1 MEYPVYSIRDSRTG
15 FMAPTLDQNDDAAS
29 RNFLFAVKNSRDV
42 MGAYPDEFSLYRL
55 GTFNTESGVFFPEP
69 VPVHVAVGSS
79 AFTAKEVKN
88 A

>member
-15 FMAPTLDQNDDAAS
+15 FMAPTLDQNDDAAA
-29 RNFLFAVKNSRDV
+29 RNFLFAIKNSRDV
-42 MGAYPDEFSLYRL
+42 MGGFPDEFSLYRL
-55 GTFNTESGVFFPEP
+55 GTFDTESGVFFPEP
-69 VPVHVAVGSS
+69 VPVHVTSGSS

>member
-15 FMAPTLDQNDDAAS
+15 FMAPTLDQNDDSAS

-42 MGAYPDEFSLYRL
+42 MGAFPDEFSLYRL
-55 GTFNTESGVFFPEP
+55 GTFNTESGVFQLEP
-69 VPVHVAVGSS
+69 VPVHVATGSS
-79 AFTAKEVKN
+79 VSVAKEVDH

>member
-29 RNFLFAVKNSRDV
+29 RNFLFAIKNSRDV
-42 MGAYPDEFSLYRL
+42 MGGFPDEFSLYRL
-55 GTFNTESGVFFPEP
+55 GTFNTESGVFSPEL
-69 VPVHVAVGSS
+69 VPVHVTSGSS
-79 AFTAKEVKN
+79 AFVAKEVDH

>member
-15 FMAPTLDQNDDAAS
+15 FMAPTLDQNDDAAA

-42 MGAYPDEFSLYRL
+42 MGAFPDEFSLYRL
-55 GTFNTESGVFFPEP
+55 GTFDTESGVFSPES
-69 VPVHVAVGSS
+69 VPVHVAVGSL
-79 AFTAKEVKN
+79 AFTVKEVDH